1 MGTKTEY
8 ARVHRLAVAAADKA
22 YDAVNAGQYVAVQHE
37 NPLNDNSPIVKVWE
51 QPFELYGFAWVTHPG
66 NTGYGRWLVKTGKAT
81 KHYGGGVGPRASR
94 GTGYERK
101 MAWAQAYADVVND
114 SGILPPNKKA
124 YAEGR
129 LD

>member
-1 MGTKTEY
+1 MGNIRKY
-8 ARVHRLAVAAADKA
+8 QKVHRDAVAAADKA

-51 QPFELYGFAWVTHPG
+51 QPFELEGFGWVVMPG
-66 NTGYGRWLVKTGKAT
+66 NTGFGRWLVKNGKAS
-81 KHYGGGVGPRASR
+81 KHYGGGVGPRAKGR
-94 GTGYERK
+94 GYERR
-101 MAWAQAYADVVND
+101 MAWAQGYANVVNA
-114 SGILPPNKKA
+114 SGILPPDKKA